1 MNKIIISKSDN
12 IANPKGKILKFL
24 DISSEGYKG
33 FGEVYLSFIK
43 KNKIKAW
50 KINNKVTSNLIV
62 PVGKVLIVIY
72 DKKEKFVLKRLVSS
86 AIKVTIPPL
95 FYYGFM
101 GIGENNLIINLLN
114 KKYSKDNATNLK
126 SSKFKFNWKK
136 YKK

>member
-50 KINNKVTSNLIV
+50 KINNKVTSNFIV
-62 PVGKVLIVIY
+62 PVGRVLIVIY
-72 DKKEKFVLKRLVSS
+72 DKNEKLFFKQVLSS
-86 AIKVTIPPL
+86 TKKVLIPPL

-101 GIGENNLIINLLN
+101 GIGENNLIVNLLN
-114 KKYSKDNATNLK
+114 KKYSKNNATNFKL
-126 SSKFKFNWKK
+126 SKFKFDWKK